1 MLFDPE
7 LFDPPLFAE
16 EEPASVAPAPI
27 FTVNRDDAGT
37 PYTFTAPIKDPSSIE
52 RHGMDWA
59 VWLQDGDAIASF
71 DVFVDRAGLEID
83 QEALSAGLVSWRLQG
98 GLLGQDYI
106 VTCRITTVSSL
117 VDERSVRY
125 RVRNR

>member
-27 FTVNRDDAGT
+27 FTVTRDDTGT

-59 VWLQDGDAIASF
+59 VWLQDGDAITSV
-71 DVFVDRAGLEID
+71 DVFADRAGIEID
-83 QEALSAGLVSWRLQG
+83 QQALSAGLVSWRVSG
-98 GLLGQDYI
+98 GVLDEDYI
-106 VTCRITTVSSL
+106 VTCRVTTTSGL

-125 RVRNR
+125 RVRDR